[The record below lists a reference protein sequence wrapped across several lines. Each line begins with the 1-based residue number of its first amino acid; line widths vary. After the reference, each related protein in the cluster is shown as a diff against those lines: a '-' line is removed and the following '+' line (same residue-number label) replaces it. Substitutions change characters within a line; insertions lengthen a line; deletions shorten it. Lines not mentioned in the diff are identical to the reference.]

1 MMTVRTWMPPGGRLQ
16 STLSHC
22 VSRTLQRESEAMLT
36 KTFCWLLTLALIT
49 LIPGNL
55 HAQEAKGPYDN
66 LVPQFLLGL
75 VHAPEV
81 HKELKLS
88 VKQVSNLEATLR
100 QVDAEWF
107 PARIL
112 PAESQRSVT
121 ARLESQVWKWFSSN
135 ATEEQRRRLWQLEC
149 YAQGSRALLRKD
161 LADKLGLQ
169 ASQQKKLAALALA
182 TDESRQALAGIAF
195 GDPQLKELQEKA
207 EATTKAERAGLMKIV
222 RSEQLQTLKSLLG
235 EHFDTTKL
243 DRIYAL
249 APEFA
254 PVEHWVNSSPRTMRE
269 LRGKVVL
276 VHFYAFQCHNCHANF
291 GIYRRW
297 HKELTDKGVVVIG
310 IQTPETN
317 RERDADAVK
326 AAAKERDLTF
336 PIMIDLKSE
345 NWKAWGN
352 TMWPCVYVVDKQGY
366 IRLWWPGELN
376 WKGATGDKTI
386 EQAVDRLLA
395 EE

>member
-1 MMTVRTWMPPGGRLQ
+1 MFMKQFFCIT
-16 STLSHC
+16 C
-22 VSRTLQRESEAMLT
+22 VV
-36 KTFCWLLTLALIT
+36 TFFTTIQQDLVAEEL
-49 LIPGNL
+49 N
-55 HAQEAKGPYDN
+55 GPYSN
-66 LVPQFLLGL
+66 LVPQYLLGL
-75 VHAPEV
+75 MHAPEV

-88 VKQVSNLEATLR
+88 EKQVRDLEALLR
-100 QVDAEWF
+100 NLDAKWF

-112 PAESQRSVT
+112 PTDEERAVT
-121 ARLESQVWKWFSSN
+121 RELESKIWEWLKHS
-135 ATEEQRRRLWQLEC
+135 ATEEQQNRLQQLE
-149 YAQGSRALLRKD
+149 YYSQANRILLRNDVAKQV
-161 LADKLGLQ
+161 GIQ
-169 ASQQKKLAALALA
+169 SSQQQKLAALARS
-182 TDESRQALAGIAF
+182 TDESKLALANTKF
-195 GDPQLKELQEKA
+195 GDPQLKSLQERMEKSV
-207 EATTKAERAGLMKIV
+207 KSEREGLMKIV
-222 RSEQLQTLKSLLG
+222 RPEQKQKLQHLLG
-235 EHFDTTKL
+235 DPFDTTRLK
-243 DRIYAL
+243 RIYAM

-254 PVEHWVNSSPRTMRE
+254 EVEHWINSLPLTMQE

-297 HKELTDKGVVVIG
+297 YKELTDKGVVVVG
-310 IQTPETN
+310 IQTPETS

-326 AAAKERDLTF
+326 AAASERDLKF

-386 EQAVDRLLA
+386 EEAVEKLLA
-395 EE
+395 EK

>member
-1 MMTVRTWMPPGGRLQ
+1 MI
-16 STLSHC
+16 
-22 VSRTLQRESEAMLT
+22 
-36 KTFCWLLTLALIT
+36 KTFCRLLSVALIT
-49 LIPGNL
+49 LIQGNL
-55 HAQEAKGPYDN
+55 DAQEATGPYDS
-66 LVPQFLLGL
+66 LTPQFLLGL

-81 HKELKLS
+81 HKDLKLS
-88 VKQVSNLEATLR
+88 VKQVSDLEATLR

-112 PAESQRSVT
+112 PAESLRAVT
-121 ARLESQVWKWFSSN
+121 VRLESQVWQWFSSS
-135 ATEEQRRRLWQLEC
+135 ATKEQRQRLWQLEC
-149 YAQGSRALLRKD
+149 YAQGNRALLRKD
-161 LADKLGLQ
+161 LAEKLGLQ

-182 TDESRQALAGIAF
+182 TDESRQALAGVAF
-195 GDPQLKELQEKA
+195 GDPELKGLQERAEKA
-207 EATTKAERAGLMKIV
+207 TKAERAGLMKIV
-222 RSEQLQTLKSLLG
+222 RPEQLQTLKSLLG
-235 EHFDTTKL
+235 DPFDPTKL
-243 DRIYAL
+243 KRVYAF

-254 PVEHWVNSSPRTMRE
+254 LVEHWINSTPRTMRE

-291 GIYRRW
+291 GIYQRW

-326 AAAKERDLTF
+326 AAAKERDLKF

-386 EQAVDRLLA
+386 EQAVDSLLA

>member
-1 MMTVRTWMPPGGRLQ
+1 MFIKAICGTACIVILIAAP
-16 STLSHC
+16 
-22 VSRTLQRESEAMLT
+22 QRNIA
-36 KTFCWLLTLALIT
+36 
-49 LIPGNL
+49 
-55 HAQEAKGPYDN
+55 AQETPPEYGS
-66 LVPQFLLGL
+66 LVPQCLLAL

-81 HKELKLS
+81 HKELQLS
-88 VKQVSNLEATLR
+88 EEQINGLETMLCK
-100 QVDAEWF
+100 VDAQWF

-112 PAESQRSVT
+112 PADEQLAVNHE
-121 ARLESQVWKWFSSN
+121 LETQVWEWFSKSI
-135 ATEEQRRRLWQLEC
+135 TPTHRKRLQQLE
-149 YAQGSRALLRKD
+149 YQAQGGRMLLRSDVAKQVGV
-161 LADKLGLQ
+161 KS
-169 ASQQKKLAALALA
+169 SQLEKLAALARAADQAKLA
-182 TDESRQALAGIAF
+182 LSRTQF
-195 GDPQLKELQEKA
+195 GDPEIKTLQAELEKA
-207 EATTKAERAGLMKIV
+207 TKAERDGMMKIV
-222 RSEQLQTLKSLLG
+222 QSEQRRILKSLVGDPFNITSLKR
-235 EHFDTTKL
+235 T
-243 DRIYAL
+243 YPL

-254 PVEHWVNSSPRTMRE
+254 PVENWVNSSPLSLRE

-291 GIYRRW
+291 GIYQRW

-326 AAAKERDLTF
+326 AAASERDLTF
-336 PIMIDLKSE
+336 PILIDLESE

-366 IRLWWPGELN
+366 IRMWWPGELN

-386 EQAVDRLLA
+386 ENAVDTLLA

>member
-1 MMTVRTWMPPGGRLQ
+1 MKAFR
-16 STLSHC
+16 
-22 VSRTLQRESEAMLT
+22 
-36 KTFCWLLTLALIT
+36 WLLSLALIS
-49 LIPGNL
+49 LIQGNL
-55 HAQEAKGPYDN
+55 GAQDARGPYDN

-81 HKELKLS
+81 HQELKLS
-88 VKQVSNLEATLR
+88 ARQVSDLETTLR

-112 PAESQRSVT
+112 PAETQRAVT
-121 ARLESQVWKWFSSN
+121 RKLESQVWQWFSKS
-135 ATEEQRRRLWQLEC
+135 ATEAQRQRLWQLEC
-149 YAQGSRALLRKD
+149 FAQGSRALLRQD
-161 LADKLGLQ
+161 LAEKLGLQ
-169 ASQQKKLAALALA
+169 ASQQKKLAALAVA
-182 TDESRQALAGIAF
+182 TDEARQAIAGITF
-195 GDPQLKELQEKA
+195 GDPELKGLQEKA
-207 EATTKAERAGLMKIV
+207 EKATKAERAGLIKIV
-222 RSEQLQTLKSLLG
+222 RPEQLQTLKSLLG
-235 EHFDTTKL
+235 DPFDPSKL
-243 DRIYAL
+243 KRVYAL

-254 PVEHWVNSSPRTMRE
+254 PVEHWVNSAPRTMRE

-291 GIYRRW
+291 GIYQRW
-297 HKELTDKGVVVIG
+297 HKELTEKGVVVIG

-326 AAAKERDLTF
+326 AAAKERDLKF
-336 PIMIDLKSE
+336 PILIDLKSE

-366 IRLWWPGELN
+366 IRLWWPGEMN

-386 EQAVDRLLA
+386 EQAVDSLLA